1 MFNRNF
7 NNVLTF
13 IGKDNKIIG
22 TLNLNASVEEIDIMI
37 KRTFASFYNL
47 YLKKSNDRILLTGPT
62 YQFDL
67 NDYFQYTESSGIEF
81 SIQNISNNYILKAEI
96 SSDNLLLV
104 PTSVKGFSFISV
116 IAKVPDKDIF
126 IETVLEVINPTELYE
141 DFEIADLESSQIS
154 WTHSGEA
161 QWSITEGQAFMK
173 DRSLRSGD
181 IGPWQESEIKL
192 ELDLQ
197 EPGTLIFAYKTSIR
211 PYYDKLNFYI
221 DDLNVSEIESPDLW
235 TGNNDWRLMSFNIR
249 AGKRSFRW
257 VYNRTS
263 ATSYYYDY
271 AAWIDMVV
279 IPDKLDPLSGIDNET
294 SLIKEIS
301 LNAYPNPFNPNTT
314 INFQIHERDIA
325 ELLIFDIKGRQVTE
339 IFKGQ
344 LDKGTHSF
352 EFDGSRLS
360 SGIYYSVLKY
370 GDKFLTNKLIL
381 AK

>member
-1 MFNRNF
+1 MYNFFYNF
-7 NNVLTF
+7 NF
-13 IGKDNKIIG
+13 IGKNNNLIGVLDNFA
-22 TLNLNASVEEIDIMI
+22 TTEEIDIMI
-37 KRTFASFYNL
+37 KRTMSSFYDL
-47 YLKKSNDRILLTGPT
+47 YLKRGSDRILLTGST
-62 YQFDL
+62 YQIDL
-67 NDYFQYTESSGIEF
+67 NEYFQYKDRADVEF
-81 SIQNISNNYILKAEI
+81 YVRSISNNYVLETEITGDKLIL
-96 SSDNLLLV
+96 S
-104 PTSVKGFSFISV
+104 PTSVNGFSFLSV

-154 WTHSGEA
+154 WTHAGEA
-161 QWSITEGQAFMK
+161 QWMITEGQSFMG
-173 DRSLRSGD
+173 DRSLRSGE
-181 IGPWQESEIKL
+181 IGPGQESEIRI

-197 EPGTLIFAYKTSIR
+197 EPGTLIFAYKTSLR

-221 DDLNVSEIESPDLW
+221 DDLNISETESPDLW

-249 AGKRSFRW
+249 AGKRSLRW
-257 VYNRTS
+257 IYNRTS
-263 ATSYYYDY
+263 TTIYYYDY
-271 AAWIDMVV
+271 TAWIDMVV
-279 IPDKLDPLSGIDNET
+279 IPDKFDPLSSIDDET
-294 SLIKEIS
+294 NIIKGAS

-325 ELLIFDIKGRQVTE
+325 ELLIFDIKGRQVAE
-339 IFKGQ
+339 VFKGQ
-344 LDKGTHSF
+344 LDKGMHSF